1 MFAITPAVICAV
13 KLANSFTKHQHL
25 FDITATPIDIDLKFC
40 CTLLRCSCF
49 NFAQNVSFSLFM
61 VVIASREFYRKSIQ
75 YSCKAKEILTAQDRS
90 LDGQK
95 LGWKRQKMPLLQHR
109 PWRHKN
115 KGYLIGCSICI
126 KYYQITTLRA
136 CHQPINTIKTVLTW
150 VSTTKTNV

>member
-1 MFAITPAVICAV
+1 
-13 KLANSFTKHQHL
+13 
-25 FDITATPIDIDLKFC
+25 
-40 CTLLRCSCF
+40 
-49 NFAQNVSFSLFM
+49 M

-90 LDGQK
+90 WDGK
-95 LGWKRQKMPLLQHR
+95 GKKMPLLQHR

-126 KYYQITTLRA
+126 KYYQITILRA